1 MGLSLSSSFSWRSF
15 ELIAAVATRRIDGRQ
30 GVEIEI
36 CDSLQRLS
44 GWRSVKAFG
53 KCVEPCNVFGLQGDQ
68 FADGIAPALRAAAP
82 ISRSAVS
89 DHRH

>member
-15 ELIAAVATRRIDGRQ
+15 ELIAAITTRRINRWPPSLESAG
-30 GVEIEI
+30 
-36 CDSLQRLS
+36 LQRLS
-44 GWRSVKAFG
+44 GWRGVKATG

-68 FADGIAPALRAAAP
+68 FADGIAPALRTAAP
-82 ISRSAVS
+82 ISRPAVS